1 MPARWAESTS
11 PSARVD
17 GGASV
22 VSWAGTHSAG
32 TELTLRF
39 GAPGGL
45 GLQQGFTP
53 DIVLGTDGGATNGS
67 TAAPVAVTGG
77 LASHLAF
84 VEVRTG
90 ATTIARG
97 QVLPR
102 PSGYATVQL
111 PLADGGVAGGGH
123 FVIPIDGGVP
133 IAGRSSYLIDFP
145 GLDAVDSAV
154 VRQGGAGGT
163 GPLILTLQL
172 AQGVGQATR
181 AVGFF
186 DAASLAVANT
196 DGGVYVEAR
205 DDANDAGFRGQVVI
219 HQ

>member
-1 MPARWAESTS
+1 MGRIDFTIGS
-11 PSARVD
+11 VD

-22 VSWAGTHSAG
+22 VSWNGTHTAG
-32 TELTLRF
+32 SELVLRF

-45 GLQQGFTP
+45 TLAQGFTP
-53 DIVLGTDGGATNGS
+53 DIALGTDGGSTSGS
-67 TAAPVAVTGG
+67 TAAAIPVTGG

-84 VEVRTG
+84 VEVRTAG
-90 ATTIARG
+90 QTIARG

-111 PLADGGVAGGGH
+111 PLPDGGVAGGGH
-123 FVIPIDGGVP
+123 FVIPIDGGAP

-154 VRQGGAGGT
+154 VRQGGAGAT
-163 GPLILTLQL
+163 GALILTLQL
-172 AQGVGQATR
+172 SQGAGQGTR

-186 DAASLAVANT
+186 DAASLAIANT

-205 DDANDAGFRGQVVI
+205 DEANDAGFRGQVVI